1 MRTVVCSS
9 RYGLKQLQICRSR
22 RGSPLAIVNHRKGE
36 MWPGRSDVTDLLDKV
51 IELLLGVGVFL
62 GHLLVLGFP
71 LVAGLL
77 ESLDFAFVVA
87 GLDVGLA
94 EPGRC

>member
-1 MRTVVCSS
+1 MDDNDARLKTRLRTV
-9 RYGLKQLQICRSR
+9 
-22 RGSPLAIVNHRKGE
+22 NHGKGGAT
-36 MWPGRSDVTDLLDKV
+36 GRSDVTDLLDEV
-51 IELLLGVGVFL
+51 VELLLGVGVFL

-77 ESLDFAFVVA
+77 EGLYFAFVVT

-94 EPGRC
+94 EPGG